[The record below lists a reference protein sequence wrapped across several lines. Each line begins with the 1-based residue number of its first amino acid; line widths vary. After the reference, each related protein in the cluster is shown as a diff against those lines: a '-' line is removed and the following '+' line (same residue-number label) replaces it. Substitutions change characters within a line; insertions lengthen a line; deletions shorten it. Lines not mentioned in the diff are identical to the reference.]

1 MRLVKYIAIAIIN
14 GFGVVIGIIWVAVP
28 TTVAQPS
35 LNYQL
40 ALSGRQSEGETPQ
53 SLSELYKLRD
63 RLKVQLDNLAKNP
76 DSAPFP
82 AELWKSAIHRQQS
95 ETLTQ
100 QLQNVQSQIQ
110 IEETAQYNWDD
121 AAKLA
126 AQAVV
131 IGRTSNPSSATWE
144 ESQRLWQL
152 AINTLRLIPHDSFF
166 AERAIDKT
174 IEYQGNLSVA
184 TYEMQVAR
192 SVEKV
197 RAEEEEI
204 RERARKEQEKKELA
218 RREIERKEQE
228 KKDRARK
235 ELERQEFQRQELARK
250 ELERQEAARKELER
264 QEFEKQ
270 ELARKELERQEF
282 ERQELARKELER
294 QEAARKELERQELE
308 KQELARKELERQ
320 EFERQ
325 ELARQELE
333 RQELARQE
341 LARQELE
348 RQELA
353 RQELARQELERQ
365 ELERNQQATSQP
377 TPESTATPTPA
388 PATPAAS
395 PSNFF
400 FAGDTNRD
408 GQINEQDEAGKEQWS
423 LSKGALIS
431 FNDRNNDRGKIPTWK
446 QTKVMV
452 PRRAAMLSQVN
463 LTLSENFKTSQL
475 FITADSIASPH
486 ISVFQKTGDGWQPVD
501 ISGAKPLVFSKN
513 IVLGVEAKQFA
524 DRNWNGTVNLKATA
538 QNNGQEIASTT
549 IQMGVSPWM
558 IPPNTA
564 PVTEVQVSDRGAVNS
579 EFISQLKRAVEPT
592 GAKVKVLQGDR
603 TWMQDTQKNGYV
615 QLPEKSEIRQ
625 FNVALKSNS
634 EPEKNPPVKSTQDR
648 DLKVVKIG
656 NPRSLDPVSQWSDGY
671 GNLQVTPPI
680 PGHPMGR
687 VYYGNSGNA
696 GFNPEVLDFIQAQRI
711 QGPPVDI
718 DTSWLLTRQVDE
730 IINFIPTQTPGQYVM
745 AIASPEAGV
754 KLLEELEGRGYGD
767 VTMNRGLSTQTTV
780 SAALK
785 NRALIQHNLYL
796 QNQKLNPIIEKLKR
810 EFLLGDDQIIQVP
823 VMFGYSGYAWWPNM
837 VNSVPVNGKLLV
849 SNPRGPMIDG
859 VDYTQERLRQLL
871 LPAGVS
877 VSFLDDRYYQE
888 LKGNVQSATNTVR
901 KPEERPFW
909 QSLPNNY

>member
-1 MRLVKYIAIAIIN
+1 MRWVRYIAIAIVN
-14 GFGVVIGIIWVAVP
+14 AFGVVIGIIWVAVP
-28 TTVAQPS
+28 ATVAQPS

-40 ALSGRQSEGETPQ
+40 AITPRQSEGETPQ
-53 SLSELYKLRD
+53 SLPELYKLRD
-63 RLKVQLDNLAKNP
+63 RLKVQLDNLAKTP
-76 DSAPFP
+76 DSAPFSL
-82 AELWKSAIHRQQS
+82 ELWKSAIHRQQS
-95 ETLTQ
+95 QTLTQ

-110 IEETAQYNWDD
+110 IEERAKYNWDD
-121 AAKLA
+121 AAKFA
-126 AQAVV
+126 AQAVL
-131 IGRTSNPSSATWE
+131 IGRTSNPSSTTWE
-144 ESQRLWQL
+144 QSQRLWQI
-152 AINTLRLIPHDSFF
+152 AINTLRLIPHGSFL
-166 AERAIDKT
+166 AEGAIDKT

-204 RERARKEQEKKELA
+204 RERARKEQEKKEFA

-250 ELERQEAARKELER
+250 ELEKKEL
-264 QEFEKQ
+264 EKQ
-270 ELARKELERQEF
+270 ELA
-282 ERQELARKELER
+282 
-294 QEAARKELERQELE
+294 RQELE
-308 KQELARKELERQ
+308 KQELAR
-320 EFERQ
+320 
-325 ELARQELE
+325 QELE
-333 RQELARQE
+333 KQELARQE

-348 RQELA
+348 KQELA
-353 RQELARQELERQ
+353 RQELARQELEKQELQRQELAKQELERQ

-388 PATPAAS
+388 PVTPAAS
-395 PSNFF
+395 PPNFF

-408 GQINEQDEAGKEQWS
+408 GQINEQDEEGKEQWS
-423 LSKGALIS
+423 LSKGALIL

-446 QTKVMV
+446 QTKVSA

-475 FITADSIASPH
+475 FLTADSIASPH

-501 ISGAKPLVFSKN
+501 ISGAKPLVFSTD

-549 IQMGVSPWM
+549 IKMGVSPWM

-564 PVTEVQVSDRGAVNS
+564 PVTEVQVSDRGSVNS
-579 EFISQLKRAVEPT
+579 EFISQLKQAVEPT
-592 GAKVKVLQGDR
+592 GARVKIIQGDR

-615 QLPEKSEIRQ
+615 QLPEESEIRQ

-634 EPEKNPPVKSTQDR
+634 DLEKNPPIKSTQNR
-648 DLKVVKIG
+648 DWKVVKIG

-696 GFNPEVLDFIQAQRI
+696 SFNPEVLDFIQAQRI

-767 VTMNRGLSTQTTV
+767 VTINRGLSTQTTV
-780 SAALK
+780 SAALQ

-810 EFLLGDDQIIQVP
+810 EFSLGDDQIIQVP

-849 SNPRGPMIDG
+849 SNPRGPMIEG

-901 KPEERPFW
+901 KPEDRPFW
-909 QSLPNNY
+909 QSLPNN

>member
-1 MRLVKYIAIAIIN
+1 MRWVRYIAIAIIN

-40 ALSGRQSEGETPQ
+40 ALSGRQPDGETPQ

-63 RLKVQLDNLAKNP
+63 RLKVQLDNLAKTS

-82 AELWKSAIHRQQS
+82 GELWKSAINRQQS
-95 ETLTQ
+95 QTLTQ

-110 IEETAQYNWDD
+110 IEERAKYNWDD

-126 AQAVV
+126 AQAVL

-152 AINTLRLIPHDSFF
+152 AINTLRLIPHDSFL
-166 AERAIDKT
+166 ADRAIDKT

-204 RERARKEQEKKELA
+204 RERARKEQEKKEFA

-250 ELERQEAARKELER
+250 EVER
-264 QEFEKQ
+264 Q

-282 ERQELARKELER
+282 ERQELARKEVER
-294 QEAARKELERQELE
+294 QEVERQELARKEVERQELARQELE
-308 KQELARKELERQ
+308 KQELA
-320 EFERQ
+320 RQ

-341 LARQELE
+341 LARKELE

-408 GQINEQDEAGKEQWS
+408 GQINQQDELGKEQWS
-423 LSKGALIS
+423 LSSGALIS

-446 QTKVMV
+446 QTKVSA

-501 ISGAKPLVFSKN
+501 ISGAKPLVFSTN

-558 IPPNTA
+558 IAPNTA

-579 EFISQLKRAVEPT
+579 EFISQLKQAVEPT
-592 GAKVKVLQGDR
+592 GAKVKILQGDR

-634 EPEKNPPVKSTQDR
+634 EPEKNPPVKSTQNP

-696 GFNPEVLDFIQAQRI
+696 SFNPEVLDFIQAQRI

-754 KLLEELEGRGYGD
+754 KLLQDLEERGYGD
-767 VTMNRGLSTQTTV
+767 VAINRGLSTQTTV

>member
-1 MRLVKYIAIAIIN
+1 MRWVRYIAIAIVN

-28 TTVAQPS
+28 ATVAQPS

-40 ALSGRQSEGETPQ
+40 AISGRQPDGETPQ
-53 SLSELYKLRD
+53 SLPELYKLRD
-63 RLKVQLDNLAKNP
+63 RLKVQLDNLAKTP

-82 AELWKSAIHRQQS
+82 GELWKSEIHRQQS
-95 ETLTQ
+95 QTLAQ
-100 QLQNVQSQIQ
+100 QLQNVQTQIQ
-110 IEETAQYNWDD
+110 IEEIAKNNWDQ

-126 AQAVV
+126 AQAAE

-144 ESQRLWQL
+144 QSQRLWQW
-152 AINTLRLIPHDSFF
+152 AIDTLRLIPHGSFLTD
-166 AERAIDKT
+166 RAIDKT

-192 SVEKV
+192 SVEKI

-228 KKDRARK
+228 KKELARK

-250 ELERQEAARKELER
+250 EQER
-264 QEFEKQ
+264 Q
-270 ELARKELERQEF
+270 ELARKELEKQEQERQELARKEQ

-294 QEAARKELERQELE
+294 QEQER
-308 KQELARKELERQ
+308 QELARKELERQ
-320 EFERQ
+320 EQERQ
-325 ELARQELE
+325 ELARKELERQEQE
-333 RQELARQE
+333 RQELARK
-341 LARQELE
+341 
-348 RQELA
+348 
-353 RQELARQELERQ
+353 ELERQ
-365 ELERNQQATSQP
+365 ELERNQQATPQP
-377 TPESTATPTPA
+377 TTTPTPA
-388 PATPAAS
+388 PVTPAAS

-423 LSKGALIS
+423 LSKGALIL
-431 FNDRNNDRGKIPTWK
+431 FNDRNNDRGKIPTWQ
-446 QTKVMV
+446 QTKVIA

-475 FITADSIASPH
+475 FITADSISSPH
-486 ISVFQKTGDGWQPVD
+486 ISVFQKTGGGWQPVD
-501 ISGAKPLVFSKN
+501 ISGAQPLVFSTN

-538 QNNGQEIASTT
+538 QNNGQAIASTT

-558 IPPNTA
+558 IAPNTA
-564 PVTEVQVSDRGAVNS
+564 PVTEVHVSDRGSANS
-579 EFISQLKRAVEPT
+579 EFISQLKQAVEPT
-592 GAKVKVLQGDR
+592 GAQVKIIQGDR

-615 QLPEKSEIRQ
+615 QLPEKSDLRQ
-625 FNVALKSNS
+625 FNVAIKSNT
-634 EPEKNPPVKSTQDR
+634 EPDKNQPAKSPQDR
-648 DLKVVKIG
+648 DLKVFKIG
-656 NPRSLDPVSQWSDGY
+656 TRRSEDPVSQWSDGY

-696 GFNPEVLDFIQAQRI
+696 SFNPEVLDFIQAQRI

-730 IINFIPTQTPGQYVM
+730 IINFIPTQTPGKYVM

-754 KLLEELEGRGYGD
+754 KLLEELQGRGYGD
-767 VTMNRGLSTQTTV
+767 VTINRGLSTQTTV

-785 NRALIQHNLYL
+785 NRALIQHNLNL
-796 QNQKLNPIIEKLKR
+796 QNQKLNPIVEKLKR
-810 EFLLGDDQIIQVP
+810 EFLFGDDQIIQVP

-877 VSFLDDRYYQE
+877 LSFLDDRYYQE

-901 KPEERPFW
+901 KPEERTFW
-909 QSLPNNY
+909 QSLPNN

>member
-1 MRLVKYIAIAIIN
+1 MRWVRYIAIAIIN

-40 ALSGRQSEGETPQ
+40 ALSARQPDGETPQ
-53 SLSELYKLRD
+53 SLPELYKLRD
-63 RLKVQLDNLAKNP
+63 RLKVQLDNLAKTP

-95 ETLTQ
+95 QTLTQ

-110 IEETAQYNWDD
+110 IEERAKYNWDD
-121 AAKLA
+121 AAKFA
-126 AQAVV
+126 AQAVE

-144 ESQRLWQL
+144 QSQRLWQI
-152 AINTLRLIPHDSFF
+152 AINTLRLIPHDSFL
-166 AERAIDKT
+166 ADRAIDKT

-204 RERARKEQEKKELA
+204 RERARQEQEKKEFA

-228 KKDRARK
+228 KKERAKK
-235 ELERQEFQRQELARK
+235 ELERQEFERQELARK
-250 ELERQEAARKELER
+250 ELER
-264 QEFEKQ
+264 Q

-294 QEAARKELERQELE
+294 QELAKQELARQELE

-320 EFERQ
+320 ELERQ
-325 ELARQELE
+325 ELARKELERQELE
-333 RQELARQE
+333 RQELARK
-341 LARQELE
+341 ELE
-348 RQELA
+348 RQELE

-365 ELERNQQATSQP
+365 ELERNQQATPQP
-377 TPESTATPTPA
+377 TPESTATPTSA
-388 PATPAAS
+388 PVTPAAS
-395 PSNFF
+395 PPNFF

-423 LSKGALIS
+423 LSKGALIL

-446 QTKVMV
+446 QTKVNA

-501 ISGAKPLVFSKN
+501 ISGAKPLVFSTN

-538 QNNGQEIASTT
+538 LNNGQEIASTT

-564 PVTEVQVSDRGAVNS
+564 PVTEIQVSDRGAVNS
-579 EFISQLKRAVEPT
+579 EFISQLKQAVEPT
-592 GAKVKVLQGDR
+592 GARVKILQGDR

-615 QLPEKSEIRQ
+615 QLPEKSEIRP

-634 EPEKNPPVKSTQDR
+634 DQDKNPPVKSTQDR

-656 NPRSLDPVSQWSDGY
+656 NPRSLDPVTQWSDGY

-687 VYYGNSGNA
+687 VYYGNAGNA

-730 IINFIPTQTPGQYVM
+730 IINFIPAQTPGQYVM

-767 VTMNRGLSTQTTV
+767 VTINRGLSTQTTV
-780 SAALK
+780 SAALQ

-796 QNQKLNPIIEKLKR
+796 QNQKLNPIVEKLKR
-810 EFLLGDDQIIQVP
+810 EFLLRDDQIVRVP

-901 KPEERPFW
+901 QPEDRPFW

>member
-1 MRLVKYIAIAIIN
+1 MRWVRYIAIAIIN

-40 ALSGRQSEGETPQ
+40 ALSGQQPDGETPQ

-63 RLKVQLDNLAKNP
+63 RLKVQLDNLAKTS

-95 ETLTQ
+95 QTLTQ
-100 QLQNVQSQIQ
+100 QLQDVQSQIQ
-110 IEETAQYNWDD
+110 IEERAKYNWDD

-126 AQAVV
+126 AQAVE
-131 IGRTSNPSSATWE
+131 IGRTSNPSSVTWE
-144 ESQRLWQL
+144 QSQRLWQL
-152 AINTLRLIPHDSFF
+152 AINTLRLIPHDSFL
-166 AERAIDKT
+166 ADGAIDKT

-192 SVEKV
+192 SVEKI

-204 RERARKEQEKKELA
+204 RERARQEQEKKEFA

-235 ELERQEFQRQELARK
+235 ELERQEFERQELARQ
-250 ELERQEAARKELER
+250 ELER
-264 QEFEKQ
+264 Q

-294 QEAARKELERQELE
+294 QELARKELERQELE
-308 KQELARKELERQ
+308 RQELARKELERQ
-320 EFERQ
+320 ELERQ
-325 ELARQELE
+325 ELARKELERQELE
-333 RQELARQE
+333 RQELARK
-341 LARQELE
+341 
-348 RQELA
+348 
-353 RQELARQELERQ
+353 ELERQ

-388 PATPAAS
+388 PVTPAAS
-395 PSNFF
+395 PPNFF

-423 LSKGALIS
+423 LSKGALIL

-446 QTKVMV
+446 QTKVNA

-486 ISVFQKTGDGWQPVD
+486 ISVFQKTGDGWKPVD
-501 ISGAKPLVFSKN
+501 ISGAQPLVFSTD

-538 QNNGQEIASTT
+538 INNGQEIASTT

-558 IPPNTA
+558 IAPNTA
-564 PVTEVQVSDRGAVNS
+564 PVTEVQVSDRGSVNS
-579 EFISQLKRAVEPT
+579 EFISQLKEAVEPT
-592 GAKVKVLQGDR
+592 GAQVKILQGDR

-625 FNVALKSNS
+625 FNVAIKSNS
-634 EPEKNPPVKSTQDR
+634 DPDKNPPVKLTQDR
-648 DLKVVKIG
+648 DLKVFNIG
-656 NPRSLDPVSQWSDGY
+656 NPRSLDPVTQWSDGY

-680 PGHPMGR
+680 PGYPMGR

-696 GFNPEVLDFIQAQRI
+696 GFNPELLDFIQAQRI

-730 IINFIPTQTPGQYVM
+730 IINFIPAQTPGQYVM

-767 VTMNRGLSTQTTV
+767 VTINRGLSTQTTV
-780 SAALK
+780 SAALQ

-796 QNQKLNPIIEKLKR
+796 QQQKLNPIVEKLKR

-849 SNPRGPMIDG
+849 SNPRGAMIDG

-901 KPEERPFW
+901 KPEDRPFW
-909 QSLPNNY
+909 QSLPNN

>member
-1 MRLVKYIAIAIIN
+1 MRLVKYIAIAIVN

-28 TTVAQPS
+28 TTLAQPS

-40 ALSGRQSEGETPQ
+40 ALSARQPERETPQ

-63 RLKVQLDNLAKNP
+63 RLKVQLDNLAKTP

-95 ETLTQ
+95 QTLTQ

-110 IEETAQYNWDD
+110 IEERAKYNWDD

-144 ESQRLWQL
+144 QSQRLWQL
-152 AINTLRLIPHDSFF
+152 AINTLRLIPHDSFL
-166 AERAIDKT
+166 ADGAIDKT

-204 RERARKEQEKKELA
+204 RERARKEQEKKEFA
-218 RREIERKEQE
+218 RLEIERKEQE

-235 ELERQEFQRQELARK
+235 ELERQEFQRQEIA
-250 ELERQEAARKELER
+250 RQEL
-264 QEFEKQ
+264 
-270 ELARKELERQEF
+270 

-294 QEAARKELERQELE
+294 QEFQR
-308 KQELARKELERQ
+308 QELARQELERQ
-320 EFERQ
+320 EFQRQ

-333 RQELARQE
+333 RQELARKELERQEIERQE
-341 LARQELE
+341 LARKELERQELE

-353 RQELARQELERQ
+353 RKELERQELERQELARKELERQ
-365 ELERNQQATSQP
+365 ELERNQQAASQP
-377 TPESTATPTPA
+377 TPQPTATPTLA
-388 PATPAAS
+388 PVTPAAS
-395 PSNFF
+395 PPNFF

-423 LSKGALIS
+423 LSKGALIL
-431 FNDRNNDRGKIPTWK
+431 FNDRNNERGKIPTWK
-446 QTKVMV
+446 QTKVSA

-463 LTLSENFKTSQL
+463 LTLSESFKTSQL

-501 ISGAKPLVFSKN
+501 ISGAKPLVFSTN

-558 IPPNTA
+558 IAPNTA
-564 PVTEVQVSDRGAVNS
+564 QVTEVQVSDRGAVNS
-579 EFISQLKRAVEPT
+579 EFISQLKQAVEPT
-592 GAKVKVLQGDR
+592 GAQVKILQGDR

-615 QLPEKSEIRQ
+615 QLPEKSELRQ
-625 FNVALKSNS
+625 FNVAVKSNS
-634 EPEKNPPVKSTQDR
+634 DQEKNPPVKSTQDR
-648 DLKVVKIG
+648 DLKVFKIG
-656 NPRSLDPVSQWSDGY
+656 NPRSLDPISQWSDGY

-696 GFNPEVLDFIQAQRI
+696 SFNPEVLDFIQAQRI

-730 IINFIPTQTPGQYVM
+730 ILNFIPTQTPGQYVM

-767 VTMNRGLSTQTTV
+767 VTINRGLSTQTTV

-796 QNQKLNPIIEKLKR
+796 QNQKLNPIVEKLKR

-849 SNPRGPMIDG
+849 SNPHGPMIDG

-877 VSFLDDRYYQE
+877 LSFLDDRYYQE

>member
-1 MRLVKYIAIAIIN
+1 MRWVRYIAIAIIN

-40 ALSGRQSEGETPQ
+40 AISGRQPEGETPQ
-53 SLSELYKLRD
+53 SLPELYKLRD

-82 AELWKSAIHRQQS
+82 AELWKSETHRQQS
-95 ETLTQ
+95 QTLAQ
-100 QLQNVQSQIQ
+100 QLQNVQIQIQ
-110 IEETAQYNWDD
+110 IEEIAKNNWDE

-126 AQAVV
+126 AQAAE

-144 ESQRLWQL
+144 QSQRLWQW
-152 AINTLRLIPHDSFF
+152 AIDTLRLIPHGSFLTD
-166 AERAIDKT
+166 RAIDKT
-174 IEYQGNLSVA
+174 IEYQGNLTVA
-184 TYEMQVAR
+184 TYELQVAR
-192 SVEKV
+192 SVEKI
-197 RAEEEEI
+197 RAEEEQV
-204 RERARKEQEKKELA
+204 RELARKEQEKKELA

-228 KKDRARK
+228 KKELARK

-250 ELERQEAARKELER
+250 ELERQE
-264 QEFEKQ
+264 
-270 ELARKELERQEF
+270 LARKELERQEL

-294 QEAARKELERQELE
+294 QELARKELERQELE
-308 KQELARKELERQ
+308 RQELARKELERQGLERQELARKELERQ
-320 EFERQ
+320 E
-325 ELARQELE
+325 LE
-333 RQELARQE
+333 RQELARK
-341 LARQELE
+341 
-348 RQELA
+348 
-353 RQELARQELERQ
+353 ELERQ
-365 ELERNQQATSQP
+365 ELERNQQATPQP
-377 TPESTATPTPA
+377 TTTPTPV
-388 PATPAAS
+388 PVTPAAS
-395 PSNFF
+395 PSNFLF
-400 FAGDTNRD
+400 VGDTNRD
-408 GQINEQDEAGKEQWS
+408 GQINEQDEPGKEQWS
-423 LSKGALIS
+423 LSKGALIL
-431 FNDRNNDRGKIPTWK
+431 FNDRNNDRSKIPTWQ
-446 QTKVMV
+446 QTKVIA

-475 FITADSIASPH
+475 FITADSISSPH
-486 ISVFQKTGDGWQPVD
+486 ISVFQKTGGGWQPVD
-501 ISGAKPLVFSKN
+501 ISGAQPLIFSTN

-538 QNNGQEIASTT
+538 QNNGQEIASTI

-558 IPPNTA
+558 IAPNTA
-564 PVTEVQVSDRGAVNS
+564 PVTEVHVSDRGSANS
-579 EFISQLKRAVEPT
+579 EFISQLKQAVEPT
-592 GAKVKVLQGDR
+592 GAQVKIIQGDR

-625 FNVALKSNS
+625 FNVAIKSNS
-634 EPEKNPPVKSTQDR
+634 EPDNNQPAKSPQDR
-648 DLKVVKIG
+648 NLKVFKIG
-656 NPRSLDPVSQWSDGY
+656 TRRYEDPVSQWSDGY

-696 GFNPEVLDFIQAQRI
+696 SFNPEVLDFIQAQRI

-730 IINFIPTQTPGQYVM
+730 IINFIPTQTPGKYVM

-767 VTMNRGLSTQTTV
+767 VTINRGLSTQTTV

-785 NRALIQHNLYL
+785 NRALIQHNLNL
-796 QNQKLNPIIEKLKR
+796 QNQKLNPIVEKLKR

-823 VMFGYSGYAWWPNM
+823 AMFGYSGYAWWPNM

-901 KPEERPFW
+901 KPEDRTFW
-909 QSLPNNY
+909 QSLPNN

>member
-14 GFGVVIGIIWVAVP
+14 TFGVVIGIIWVAVP
-28 TTVAQPS
+28 ATVAQPS

-40 ALSGRQSEGETPQ
+40 ALSERQPDGETPK

-63 RLKVQLDNLAKNP
+63 RLKVQLDNLAKTP
-76 DSAPFP
+76 DNAPFP

-95 ETLTQ
+95 QTLTQ

-110 IEETAQYNWDD
+110 IEETAKYNWDE
-121 AAKLA
+121 AAKFA
-126 AQAVV
+126 AQAVL

-144 ESQRLWQL
+144 QSQRLWQI
-152 AINTLRLIPHDSFF
+152 AINTLRLIPHDSFL
-166 AERAIDKT
+166 ADGAIDKT

-204 RERARKEQEKKELA
+204 RERARKEQEKKEFA

-250 ELERQEAARKELER
+250 ELERQEF
-264 QEFEKQ
+264 Q
-270 ELARKELERQEF
+270 
-282 ERQELARKELER
+282 RQELARK
-294 QEAARKELERQELE
+294 ELE
-308 KQELARKELERQ
+308 KQELARKELEKQ
-320 EFERQ
+320 ELQRQ

-333 RQELARQE
+333 RQEFQRQE

-377 TPESTATPTPA
+377 TPESTVTPTPT
-388 PATPAAS
+388 PVTPAAS
-395 PSNFF
+395 SPNFF

-408 GQINEQDEAGKEQWS
+408 GQINEQDDAGKEQWS
-423 LSKGALIS
+423 LSKGALIL

-446 QTKVMV
+446 QTKVSA

-501 ISGAKPLVFSKN
+501 ISGAKPLVFSTN

-538 QNNGQEIASTT
+538 QSNGQEIASTT

-558 IPPNTA
+558 IAPNTA

-579 EFISQLKRAVEPT
+579 EFISQLKQAVEPT

-615 QLPEKSEIRQ
+615 QLPEESDIRL

-634 EPEKNPPVKSTQDR
+634 EPEKNPPVKSTQNR

-696 GFNPEVLDFIQAQRI
+696 SFNPEVLDFIQAQRI

-745 AIASPEAGV
+745 TIASPEAGV

-767 VTMNRGLSTQTTV
+767 VTINRGLSTQTTV
-780 SAALK
+780 SAALQ

-810 EFLLGDDQIIQVP
+810 EFLLRDDQIIQVP

-849 SNPRGPMIDG
+849 SNPRGPMIEG

>member
-1 MRLVKYIAIAIIN
+1 MRWVRYIAIAIVN

-40 ALSGRQSEGETPQ
+40 ALSGRQSEGANPQ

-63 RLKVQLDNLAKNP
+63 RLKVQLDNLAKTS

-82 AELWKSAIHRQQS
+82 AELWQSAIHRQQS
-95 ETLTQ
+95 QTLTQ
-100 QLQNVQSQIQ
+100 QLQSVQSQIQ
-110 IEETAQYNWDD
+110 IEERAKYNWDD

-126 AQAVV
+126 AKAVE
-131 IGRTSNPSSATWE
+131 IGRSSNHSSATWE
-144 ESQRLWQL
+144 ESQRLWEL
-152 AINTLRLIPHDSFF
+152 AINTLRLIPHDSFL
-166 AERAIDKT
+166 ADGAIDKT

-192 SVEKV
+192 SVEKI

-204 RERARKEQEKKELA
+204 RERARKEQEKKEFA

-228 KKDRARK
+228 KKDLARK
-235 ELERQEFQRQELARK
+235 ELERQEFQRQELVRK
-250 ELERQEAARKELER
+250 ELERQESARKELER

-282 ERQELARKELER
+282 QRQELARKELER
-294 QEAARKELERQELE
+294 QELARKEVERQELE
-308 KQELARKELERQ
+308 
-320 EFERQ
+320 
-325 ELARQELE
+325 
-333 RQELARQE
+333 RQE

-365 ELERNQQATSQP
+365 ELERNQQATTQP
-377 TPESTATPTPA
+377 TPESTATPTLTPV
-388 PATPAAS
+388 TPAAS
-395 PSNFF
+395 PPNFF

-423 LSKGALIS
+423 LSKGALIL

-475 FITADSIASPH
+475 FITADSMASPH
-486 ISVFQKTGDGWQPVD
+486 ISVFQKTGEGWQPVD
-501 ISGAKPLVFSKN
+501 ISGAKPLVFSTN

-558 IPPNTA
+558 IAPNTA
-564 PVTEVQVSDRGAVNS
+564 PVTEVQVSDRGSVNS
-579 EFISQLKRAVEPT
+579 EFISQLKQAVEPT
-592 GAKVKVLQGDR
+592 GAKVKILQGDR

-615 QLPEKSEIRQ
+615 QLPEESEIRQ

-634 EPEKNPPVKSTQDR
+634 EPEKNPPIKSTQDR

-687 VYYGNSGNA
+687 VYYGNSGNSS
-696 GFNPEVLDFIQAQRI
+696 FNPEVLDFIQAQRI

-767 VTMNRGLSTQTTV
+767 VQINRGLSTETTV

-796 QNQKLNPIIEKLKR
+796 QNQKLNPIIERLKR

-849 SNPRGPMIDG
+849 SNPRGPMIEG

>member
-1 MRLVKYIAIAIIN
+1 MRWVRYIAIAIIN

-40 ALSGRQSEGETPQ
+40 AISGRQPDSETPQ

-82 AELWKSAIHRQQS
+82 GEFWKSEIHRQQS
-95 ETLTQ
+95 QTLAQ

-110 IEETAQYNWDD
+110 IEEIAKNNWDE

-126 AQAVV
+126 AQAAE

-144 ESQRLWQL
+144 QSQRLWQW
-152 AINTLRLIPHDSFF
+152 AIDTLRLIPHGSFLTD
-166 AERAIDKT
+166 RAIDKT
-174 IEYQGNLSVA
+174 IEYQGNLTVA
-184 TYEMQVAR
+184 TYELQVAR
-192 SVEKV
+192 SVEKI

-228 KKDRARK
+228 KKELARK

-250 ELERQEAARKELER
+250 ELERQE
-264 QEFEKQ
+264 
-270 ELARKELERQEF
+270 
-282 ERQELARKELER
+282 
-294 QEAARKELERQELE
+294 
-308 KQELARKELERQ
+308 
-320 EFERQ
+320 
-325 ELARQELE
+325 LE

-341 LARQELE
+341 LARK
-348 RQELA
+348 
-353 RQELARQELERQ
+353 ELERQ
-365 ELERNQQATSQP
+365 ELERNQQATPQP
-377 TPESTATPTPA
+377 TTTPTPA
-388 PATPAAS
+388 PVTPAAS
-395 PSNFF
+395 PSNFLF
-400 FAGDTNRD
+400 VGDTNRD
-408 GQINEQDEAGKEQWS
+408 GLLNEQDEPGKEQWS
-423 LSKGALIS
+423 LSKGALIL
-431 FNDRNNDRGKIPTWK
+431 FNDRNNDRSKIPTWQ
-446 QTKVMV
+446 QTKVIV

-475 FITADSIASPH
+475 FITADSISSPH
-486 ISVFQKTGDGWQPVD
+486 ISVFQKTGGGWQPVD
-501 ISGAKPLVFSKN
+501 ISGVQPLVFSTN

-558 IPPNTA
+558 IAPNTA
-564 PVTEVQVSDRGAVNS
+564 PVTEVHVSDRGAANS
-579 EFISQLKRAVEPT
+579 EFISQLKQAVEPT
-592 GAKVKVLQGDR
+592 GAQVKIIQGDR

-615 QLPEKSEIRQ
+615 QLPEKSEMRQ
-625 FNVALKSNS
+625 FNVAIKSNS
-634 EPEKNPPVKSTQDR
+634 EPDKNQPTKSPQDR
-648 DLKVVKIG
+648 NLKVFKIG
-656 NPRSLDPVSQWSDGY
+656 TRRNEDPVSQWSDGY

-687 VYYGNSGNA
+687 VYYGKSGNA
-696 GFNPEVLDFIQAQRI
+696 SFNPEVLDFIQAQRI

-730 IINFIPTQTPGQYVM
+730 IINFIPTQTPGKYVM

-767 VTMNRGLSTQTTV
+767 VTINRGLSTQTTV
-780 SAALK
+780 SATLK
-785 NRALIQHNLYL
+785 NRALIQHNLNL
-796 QNQKLNPIIEKLKR
+796 QNQKLNPIVEKLKR

-823 VMFGYSGYAWWPNM
+823 AMFGYSGYAWWPNM

-877 VSFLDDRYYQE
+877 LSFLDDRYYQE

-901 KPEERPFW
+901 KPEDRTFW

>member
-1 MRLVKYIAIAIIN
+1 MRWVRYIAIAIVN

-40 ALSGRQSEGETPQ
+40 ALSGRQPDSETPQ

-95 ETLTQ
+95 QTLTQ
-100 QLQNVQSQIQ
+100 QLQNVQIQIQ
-110 IEETAQYNWDD
+110 IEEIAKNNWDE

-126 AQAVV
+126 AQAAE

-144 ESQRLWQL
+144 QSQRLWQW
-152 AINTLRLIPHDSFF
+152 AIDTLRLIPHGSFLTD
-166 AERAIDKT
+166 RAIDKT
-174 IEYQGNLSVA
+174 IEYQGNLTVA
-184 TYEMQVAR
+184 TYELQVAR
-192 SVEKV
+192 SVEKI

-228 KKDRARK
+228 KKELARK

-250 ELERQEAARKELER
+250 ELERQELARKELER
-264 QEFEKQ
+264 QEQERQELARKEQERQ
-270 ELARKELERQEF
+270 ELARKELERQQQ

-294 QEAARKELERQELE
+294 QEQER
-308 KQELARKELERQ
+308 QELARKELERQ
-320 EFERQ
+320 EQERQ
-325 ELARQELE
+325 ELARKELERQEQE
-333 RQELARQE
+333 RQELARK
-341 LARQELE
+341 
-348 RQELA
+348 
-353 RQELARQELERQ
+353 ELERQ
-365 ELERNQQATSQP
+365 ELERNQQATPQP
-377 TPESTATPTPA
+377 TTTPTLA
-388 PATPAAS
+388 PVTPAAS

-423 LSKGALIS
+423 LSKGALIL
-431 FNDRNNDRGKIPTWK
+431 FNDRNNDRSKIPTWQ
-446 QTKVMV
+446 QTKVIA

-475 FITADSIASPH
+475 FITADSISSPH
-486 ISVFQKTGDGWQPVD
+486 ISVFQKTGGGWQPVD
-501 ISGAKPLVFSKN
+501 ISGAQPLVFSTN

-558 IPPNTA
+558 IAPNTA
-564 PVTEVQVSDRGAVNS
+564 PVTEVHVSDRGSANS
-579 EFISQLKRAVEPT
+579 EFISQLKQAVEPT
-592 GAKVKVLQGDR
+592 GAQVKIIQGDR

-625 FNVALKSNS
+625 FNVAIKSNS
-634 EPEKNPPVKSTQDR
+634 EPDKNQPAKSPQDR
-648 DLKVVKIG
+648 NLKVFKIG
-656 NPRSLDPVSQWSDGY
+656 TRRSEDPVSQWSDGY

-696 GFNPEVLDFIQAQRI
+696 SFNPEVLDFIQAQRI

-730 IINFIPTQTPGQYVM
+730 IINFIPTQTPGKYVM

-767 VTMNRGLSTQTTV
+767 VTINRGLSTQTTV

-785 NRALIQHNLYL
+785 NRALIQHNLNL
-796 QNQKLNPIIEKLKR
+796 QNQKLNPIVEKLKR
-810 EFLLGDDQIIQVP
+810 EFLLGDEQIIQVP
-823 VMFGYSGYAWWPNM
+823 AMFGYSGYAWWPNM

-877 VSFLDDRYYQE
+877 LSFLDDRYYQE

-901 KPEERPFW
+901 KPEERTFW
-909 QSLPNNY
+909 QSLPNN

>member
-1 MRLVKYIAIAIIN
+1 MRLVKYIAIAIVN

-28 TTVAQPS
+28 TTLAQPS

-40 ALSGRQSEGETPQ
+40 ALSARQPERETPQ

-63 RLKVQLDNLAKNP
+63 RLKVQLDNLAKTP

-95 ETLTQ
+95 QTLTQ

-110 IEETAQYNWDD
+110 IEERAKYNWDD

-126 AQAVV
+126 AQAVL

-144 ESQRLWQL
+144 QSQRLWQL
-152 AINTLRLIPHDSFF
+152 AINTLRLIPHDSFL
-166 AERAIDKT
+166 ADGAIDKT

-204 RERARKEQEKKELA
+204 RERARQEQEKKEFA
-218 RREIERKEQE
+218 RRELERKEQE

-250 ELERQEAARKELER
+250 ELERQE
-264 QEFEKQ
+264 
-270 ELARKELERQEF
+270 LARKELERQEL

-294 QEAARKELERQELE
+294 QEFQR
-308 KQELARKELERQ
+308 QELARKELERQ
-320 EFERQ
+320 ELARKELEKQELERQ
-325 ELARQELE
+325 ELARKELERQELERQELARKELE

-348 RQELA
+348 T
-353 RQELARQELERQ
+353 Q

-388 PATPAAS
+388 PVTPAAS
-395 PSNFF
+395 PPPNFF

-423 LSKGALIS
+423 LSKGALIL
-431 FNDRNNDRGKIPTWK
+431 FNDRNNERGKIPTWK
-446 QTKVMV
+446 QTKVSA

-501 ISGAKPLVFSKN
+501 ISGAKPLVFSTN

-558 IPPNTA
+558 IAPNTA
-564 PVTEVQVSDRGAVNS
+564 PVTEVQVSDRGSVNS
-579 EFISQLKRAVEPT
+579 EFISQLKQAVEPT
-592 GAKVKVLQGDR
+592 GAQVKIIQGDR

-615 QLPEKSEIRQ
+615 QLPEKSDIRQ
-625 FNVALKSNS
+625 FKVAIKSNS
-634 EPEKNPPVKSTQDR
+634 EPEKNPPVKSNQDR
-648 DLKVVKIG
+648 DLKVFKIG

-696 GFNPEVLDFIQAQRI
+696 SFNPEVLNFIQAQRI

-767 VTMNRGLSTQTTV
+767 VTLNRGLSTQTTV

>member
-1 MRLVKYIAIAIIN
+1 MRWVRYIAIAIVN
-14 GFGVVIGIIWVAVP
+14 AFGVVIGIIWVAVP
-28 TTVAQPS
+28 ATVAQPS

-40 ALSGRQSEGETPQ
+40 ALSGRQPDGENPQ
-53 SLSELYKLRD
+53 SLPELYKLRD

-95 ETLTQ
+95 QTLTQ

-110 IEETAQYNWDD
+110 IEERAKYNWDD

-126 AQAVV
+126 AKAVV
-131 IGRTSNPSSATWE
+131 IGHTSNPSSATWE
-144 ESQRLWQL
+144 ESQRLWEL
-152 AINTLRLIPHDSFF
+152 AINTLRLIPHDSFL
-166 AERAIDKT
+166 ADRAIDKT

-192 SVEKV
+192 SVEKI

-204 RERARKEQEKKELA
+204 RERARKEQEKKEFA

-235 ELERQEFQRQELARK
+235 ELERQEFEKQELATKEIERQELARK
-250 ELERQEAARKELER
+250 EIER
-264 QEFEKQ
+264 QEFERQ
-270 ELARKELERQEF
+270 ELARKEIERQEF
-282 ERQELARKELER
+282 ERQELARKELE
-294 QEAARKELERQELE
+294 

-320 EFERQ
+320 ELERQ

-341 LARQELE
+341 LAKQELE

-365 ELERNQQATSQP
+365 ELERNQQATPQP

-388 PATPAAS
+388 PVTPAAS
-395 PSNFF
+395 PSNFLF
-400 FAGDTNRD
+400 VGDTNRD
-408 GQINEQDEAGKEQWS
+408 GQINQQDDAGKEQWS
-423 LSKGALIS
+423 LSKGALIL

-446 QTKVMV
+446 QTKVSA

-463 LTLSENFKTSQL
+463 LNLSENFKTSQL

-486 ISVFQKTGDGWQPVD
+486 ISVFQKTGEGWQPVD
-501 ISGAKPLVFSKN
+501 ISGAKPLVFSTN

-538 QNNGQEIASTT
+538 QSNGQEIASTT

-558 IPPNTA
+558 IAPNTA

-579 EFISQLKRAVEPT
+579 EFISQLKQAVEPT
-592 GAKVKVLQGDR
+592 GAKVKILQGDR

-615 QLPEKSEIRQ
+615 QLPEKSELRQ
-625 FNVALKSNS
+625 FNVAIKSNS
-634 EPEKNPPVKSTQDR
+634 EPEKNPPIKSTQNR
-648 DLKVVKIG
+648 DWKVVKIG
-656 NPRSLDPVSQWSDGY
+656 NPRSLDPVNQWSDGY

-696 GFNPEVLDFIQAQRI
+696 SFNPEVLDFIQAQRI

-767 VTMNRGLSTQTTV
+767 VAINRGLSTETTV

-849 SNPRGPMIDG
+849 SNPRGPMIEG

-901 KPEERPFW
+901 KPEDRPFW
-909 QSLPNNY
+909 QSLPNN

>member
-1 MRLVKYIAIAIIN
+1 MRWVRYIAIAIVN

-40 ALSGRQSEGETPQ
+40 ALSGRQPEGETPQ

-95 ETLTQ
+95 QTLGE
-100 QLQNVQSQIQ
+100 QLQNVQIQIQ
-110 IEETAQYNWDD
+110 IEETAKYNWDD

-126 AQAVV
+126 AQAVL

-144 ESQRLWQL
+144 QSQRLWQL
-152 AINTLRLIPHDSFF
+152 AINTLRLIPHDSLL
-166 AERAIDKT
+166 ADRAIDKT

-204 RERARKEQEKKELA
+204 RERARKEQEKKEFA

-235 ELERQEFQRQELARK
+235 ELERQEFEKQELARK
-250 ELERQEAARKELER
+250 ELERQELARKELER

-270 ELARKELERQEF
+270 ELARKELERQEL

-294 QEAARKELERQELE
+294 QELARKELESQEFQR
-308 KQELARKELERQ
+308 QELARKELERQ
-320 EFERQ
+320 EF
-325 ELARQELE
+325 
-333 RQELARQE
+333 
-341 LARQELE
+341 E

-388 PATPAAS
+388 PVTPAAS

-423 LSKGALIS
+423 LSKGALIL

-446 QTKVMV
+446 QTKVSA

-463 LTLSENFKTSQL
+463 LTMSESFKTSQL

-501 ISGAKPLVFSKN
+501 ISGAKPLVFSTN

-558 IPPNTA
+558 IAPNTA

-579 EFISQLKRAVEPT
+579 EFISQLKQAVEPT
-592 GAKVKVLQGDR
+592 GAKVKILQGDR

-615 QLPEKSEIRQ
+615 QLPEESEIRQ

-634 EPEKNPPVKSTQDR
+634 ETENNPPVKSTQNP

-696 GFNPEVLDFIQAQRI
+696 SFNPEVLDFIQAQRI

-767 VTMNRGLSTQTTV
+767 VTINRGLSTQTTV

-785 NRALIQHNLYL
+785 NRALIQHNLNL
-796 QNQKLNPIIEKLKR
+796 QNQKLNPIVEKLKR
-810 EFLLGDDQIIQVP
+810 EFLLGDNQIIQVP
-823 VMFGYSGYAWWPNM
+823 AMFGYSGYAWWPNM

>member
-1 MRLVKYIAIAIIN
+1 MRWVRYIAIAIIN

-40 ALSGRQSEGETPQ
+40 ALSGRQSDGETPQ

-63 RLKVQLDNLAKNP
+63 RLKVQLDNLAKTP
-76 DSAPFP
+76 DSGPFS
-82 AELWKSAIHRQQS
+82 AEFWKSEIQRQQS
-95 ETLTQ
+95 QTLRQ
-100 QLQNVQSQIQ
+100 QLQNVQIQIQ
-110 IEETAQYNWDD
+110 IEEIAKKNWDES
-121 AAKLA
+121 AKLA
-126 AQAVV
+126 AQAAE

-144 ESQRLWQL
+144 QSQRLWQF
-152 AINTLRLIPHDSFF
+152 AIDTLRLIPHGSFLTD
-166 AERAIDKT
+166 RAIDKT
-174 IEYQGNLSVA
+174 IEYQGNLTVA
-184 TYEMQVAR
+184 TYELQVTR
-192 SVEKV
+192 SVEKI

-204 RERARKEQEKKELA
+204 RELARKEQEKKELA

-228 KKDRARK
+228 KKELARK

-250 ELERQEAARKELER
+250 ELERQELARKELER

-282 ERQELARKELER
+282 EKQELARKEIERQELARKELER
-294 QEAARKELERQELE
+294 QEFE

-320 EFERQ
+320 EQERQ
-325 ELARQELE
+325 ELARKELERQELE
-333 RQELARQE
+333 RQELE
-341 LARQELE
+341 
-348 RQELA
+348 
-353 RQELARQELERQ
+353 RQELERQ
-365 ELERNQQATSQP
+365 ELERNQQATPQP
-377 TPESTATPTPA
+377 TTTPSPA
-388 PATPAAS
+388 PVTTAAS
-395 PSNFF
+395 PSNFLF
-400 FAGDTNRD
+400 VGDTNRD

-423 LSKGALIS
+423 LSKGALIL
-431 FNDRNNDRGKIPTWK
+431 FNDRNNDRSKIPTWQ
-446 QTKVMV
+446 QTKVIA

-486 ISVFQKTGDGWQPVD
+486 ISVFQKTGGGWQPVD
-501 ISGAKPLVFSKN
+501 ISGAQPLVFSTK

-558 IPPNTA
+558 IAPNTA
-564 PVTEVQVSDRGAVNS
+564 PVTEVHVSDRGSANS
-579 EFISQLKRAVEPT
+579 EFISQLKQAVEPT
-592 GAKVKVLQGDR
+592 GAQVKIIQGDR

-615 QLPEKSEIRQ
+615 QLPDKSDIRQ
-625 FNVALKSNS
+625 FNVAIKSNS
-634 EPEKNPPVKSTQDR
+634 EPDKNQPAKSPQDR
-648 DLKVVKIG
+648 NLKVFKIG
-656 NPRSLDPVSQWSDGY
+656 TRRYEDPVSQWSDGY

-696 GFNPEVLDFIQAQRI
+696 SFNPEVLDFIQAQRI

-730 IINFIPTQTPGQYVM
+730 IINFIPTPTPGKYVM

-767 VTMNRGLSTQTTV
+767 VTINRGLSTQTTV

-785 NRALIQHNLYL
+785 NRALIQHNLNL
-796 QNQKLNPIIEKLKR
+796 QNQKLNPIVEKLKR

-823 VMFGYSGYAWWPNM
+823 AMFGYSGYAWWPNM

-849 SNPRGPMIDG
+849 SNPRGPRIDG

-877 VSFLDDRYYQE
+877 LSFLDDRYYQE

-901 KPEERPFW
+901 KPEERTFW
-909 QSLPNNY
+909 QSLPNN

>member
-14 GFGVVIGIIWVAVP
+14 AFGVVIGIIWVAVP
-28 TTVAQPS
+28 ATVAQPS

-40 ALSGRQSEGETPQ
+40 ALSAGLQDGRTPQ

-63 RLKVQLDNLAKNP
+63 RLKVQLDNLAKTP

-82 AELWKSAIHRQQS
+82 VELWKSAIHRQQS
-95 ETLTQ
+95 QTLTQ

-110 IEETAQYNWDD
+110 IEETAKYNWDD

-126 AQAVV
+126 AQAVL

-152 AINTLRLIPHDSFF
+152 AINTLRLIPHDSFL
-166 AERAIDKT
+166 ADRAIDKT

-184 TYEMQVAR
+184 TYELQVAR

-197 RAEEEEI
+197 RAEEEQI
-204 RERARKEQEKKELA
+204 RERARKEQEKKEFA

-250 ELERQEAARKELER
+250 ELERQEVARKELER

-282 ERQELARKELER
+282 EKQELARKELER
-294 QEAARKELERQELE
+294 QEVARKELQRQEFE

-320 EFERQ
+320 E
-325 ELARQELE
+325 LE
-333 RQELARQE
+333 KQE

-377 TPESTATPTPA
+377 TPESTATPTSA
-388 PATPAAS
+388 PVTPAAS

-423 LSKGALIS
+423 LSKGALIL
-431 FNDRNNDRGKIPTWK
+431 FNDRNSDRGKIPTWK
-446 QTKVMV
+446 QTKVSA

-486 ISVFQKTGDGWQPVD
+486 ISVFQRTTDGWKPVD
-501 ISGAKPLVFSKN
+501 LSGAKPLVFSTN

-549 IQMGVSPWM
+549 IQMGVSPWI

-564 PVTEVQVSDRGAVNS
+564 PVTEVQVSDRGSVNS
-579 EFISQLKRAVEPT
+579 EFISQLKQAVEPT
-592 GAKVKVLQGDR
+592 GARVKILQGDR

-615 QLPEKSEIRQ
+615 QLPEKSDLRL

-634 EPEKNPPVKSTQDR
+634 EQEKNPPVKSTQDR
-648 DLKVVKIG
+648 DLKVFKIG

-696 GFNPEVLDFIQAQRI
+696 SFNPEVLDFIQAQRI

-767 VTMNRGLSTQTTV
+767 VTINRGLSTQTTV
-780 SAALK
+780 SAALQ

-909 QSLPNNY
+909 QSLPNNLARY

>member
-1 MRLVKYIAIAIIN
+1 MRWVRYIAIAIIN
-14 GFGVVIGIIWVAVP
+14 GFGVVIGIMWIAVP

-40 ALSGRQSEGETPQ
+40 ALSGRQPDGETPQ

-63 RLKVQLDNLAKNP
+63 RLKVQLNNLAKNP

-82 AELWKSAIHRQQS
+82 GELWKSEIHRQQS
-95 ETLTQ
+95 QTLAQ
-100 QLQNVQSQIQ
+100 QLQNVQIQIQ
-110 IEETAQYNWDD
+110 IEEIAKNNWDE
-121 AAKLA
+121 AATLA
-126 AQAVV
+126 AQAVE

-144 ESQRLWQL
+144 QSQRLWQF
-152 AINTLRLIPHDSFF
+152 AINTLRLIPHGSFLTD
-166 AERAIDKT
+166 RAIDKT
-174 IEYQGNLSVA
+174 IEYQGNLTVA
-184 TYEMQVAR
+184 TYELQVAR
-192 SVEKV
+192 SVEKI

-204 RERARKEQEKKELA
+204 RELARKEQEKKELA

-228 KKDRARK
+228 KKELARK
-235 ELERQEFQRQELARK
+235 EQERQEFQRQELARK
-250 ELERQEAARKELER
+250 ELERQELARKELEK
-264 QEFEKQ
+264 QEQERQ
-270 ELARKELERQEF
+270 ELARKEQ

-294 QEAARKELERQELE
+294 QEQER
-308 KQELARKELERQ
+308 QELARKELERQ
-320 EFERQ
+320 EQERQ
-325 ELARQELE
+325 ELARKELE
-333 RQELARQE
+333 RQEQERQALARK
-341 LARQELE
+341 
-348 RQELA
+348 
-353 RQELARQELERQ
+353 ELERQ
-365 ELERNQQATSQP
+365 ELERNQQATPQP
-377 TPESTATPTPA
+377 TTTPTPA
-388 PATPAAS
+388 PVTPAAS
-395 PSNFF
+395 PSNFLF
-400 FAGDTNRD
+400 VGDTNRD
-408 GQINEQDEAGKEQWS
+408 GKINEQDEAGKEQWS
-423 LSKGALIS
+423 LSKGALIL
-431 FNDRNNDRGKIPTWK
+431 FNDRNNDRAKIPTWQ
-446 QTKVMV
+446 QTKVIA

-486 ISVFQKTGDGWQPVD
+486 ISVFQKTGGGWQPVD
-501 ISGAKPLVFSKN
+501 ISGAQPLVFSTN

-558 IPPNTA
+558 IAPNTA
-564 PVTEVQVSDRGAVNS
+564 PVTEVHVSDRGSANS
-579 EFISQLKRAVEPT
+579 EFISQLKQAVEPT
-592 GAKVKVLQGDR
+592 GAQVKIIQGDR

-615 QLPEKSEIRQ
+615 QLPDQSETRQ
-625 FNVALKSNS
+625 FNVAIKSNS
-634 EPEKNPPVKSTQDR
+634 EPDNQPAKSPQDR
-648 DLKVVKIG
+648 NLKVFKIG
-656 NPRSLDPVSQWSDGY
+656 TRRSEDPVSQWSDGY

-696 GFNPEVLDFIQAQRI
+696 SFNPEVLDFIQAQRI

-730 IINFIPTQTPGQYVM
+730 IINFIPTQTPGKYVM

-754 KLLEELEGRGYGD
+754 KLLEELQGRGYGD
-767 VTMNRGLSTQTTV
+767 VTINRGLSTQTTV

-785 NRALIQHNLYL
+785 NRALIQHNLNL
-796 QNQKLNPIIEKLKR
+796 QNQKLNPIVEKLKR

-823 VMFGYSGYAWWPNM
+823 AMFGYSGYAWWPNM

-849 SNPRGPMIDG
+849 SNPRGPIIDG

-877 VSFLDDRYYQE
+877 LSFLDDRYYQE

-901 KPEERPFW
+901 KPEQRTFW

>member
-28 TTVAQPS
+28 TTMAQPS

-40 ALSGRQSEGETPQ
+40 ALSGRESEGETPQ

-110 IEETAQYNWDD
+110 IEQRAKYNWDD

-152 AINTLRLIPHDSFF
+152 AINTLRLIPHDSFL
-166 AERAIDKT
+166 ADRAIDKT

-192 SVEKV
+192 SVEKI

-204 RERARKEQEKKELA
+204 RERARKEQEKKEFA

-235 ELERQEFQRQELARK
+235 EIERQEFERQELARK
-250 ELERQEAARKELER
+250 ELER
-264 QEFEKQ
+264 Q

-294 QEAARKELERQELE
+294 QE
-308 KQELARKELERQ
+308 
-320 EFERQ
+320 FERQ
-325 ELARQELE
+325 ELARKELE

-365 ELERNQQATSQP
+365 ELEKQELARQELERQELARQELARQELERQELERNQQATPQP
-377 TPESTATPTPA
+377 TPESTATPTPT
-388 PATPAAS
+388 PVTPAAS

-408 GQINEQDEAGKEQWS
+408 GQINQQDEAGKEQWS
-423 LSKGALIS
+423 LSSGALIS

-446 QTKVMV
+446 QTKVSA

-501 ISGAKPLVFSKN
+501 ISGAKPLVFSTN

-558 IPPNTA
+558 IAPNTA

-579 EFISQLKRAVEPT
+579 EFISQLKQAVEPT
-592 GAKVKVLQGDR
+592 GAKVKIIQGDR

-634 EPEKNPPVKSTQDR
+634 DPEKNPPVKSTQNP

-687 VYYGNSGNA
+687 VYYGNSGN
-696 GFNPEVLDFIQAQRI
+696 GSFNPEVLDFIQAQRI

-730 IINFIPTQTPGQYVM
+730 IINFIPAQTPGQYVM

-767 VTMNRGLSTQTTV
+767 VPINRGLSTQTTV

-810 EFLLGDDQIIQVP
+810 EFLLGDDQIVQVP